1 MISLLKTDLK
11 RIIKDKLFMITL
23 IIAVV
28 LSCTTP
34 LLYKAMLALN
44 GVEDMFGAFGMQINA
59 KSIFFECFLP
69 SSNSGLIV
77 PILIGIILF
86 KDYSYGTIRNKIIIG
101 KKRSSIY
108 FSSFIA
114 TSITICAIIL
124 IQAILALLIALI
136 FFNYQQTP
144 FTGADFGYLML
155 SVLFEILVYILI
167 SALICFLC
175 VWAKNLGLI
184 IVGYVGVSML
194 FSIIGGVIMG
204 VVGVSQMAGKEPN
217 KFLEI
222 LSNINIFTSNL
233 IGSGTTYTLENLLY
247 ILLPIIF
254 GTAILTALSIIL
266 FNKKDIK

>member
-11 RIIKDKLFMITL
+11 RILKDKLFIITL

-34 LLYKAMLALN
+34 LLYKIMP
-44 GVEDMFGAFGMQINA
+44 VEGMEEMFSAFGIDMTG
-59 KSIFFECFLP
+59 KSVFFQCFSP
-69 SSNSGLIV
+69 SSDAGLIV

-124 IQAILALLIALI
+124 IQAILALLLSLI
-136 FFNYQQTP
+136 FFKYQQTP

-194 FSIIGGVIMG
+194 FSIIGGIITG
-204 VVGVSQMAGKEPN
+204 VLFVTDIAGKEVN